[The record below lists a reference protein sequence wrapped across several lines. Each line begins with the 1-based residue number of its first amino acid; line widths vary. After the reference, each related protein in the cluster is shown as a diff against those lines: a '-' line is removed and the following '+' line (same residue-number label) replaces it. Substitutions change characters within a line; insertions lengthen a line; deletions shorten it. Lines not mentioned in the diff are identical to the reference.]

1 MIQPRI
7 RSEGEVKILSTN
19 SFVLYTKIGSRQK
32 KGEKGEEK
40 REEKRDKQKV
50 EEKERKR
57 GSIGGREQGWVGVE
71 EDVHVHGNETKT
83 PTAESTDSEDGEKQ
97 DSSLLGLAVTTNN
110 QRLCCPI
117 ESRTRVFP

>member
-32 KGEKGEEK
+32 KGEEKGEEK
-40 REEKRDKQKV
+40 GDKQKV

-57 GSIGGREQGWVGVE
+57 GSIGGREQGWFGVE
-71 EDVHVHGNETKT
+71 EEVRE
-83 PTAESTDSEDGEKQ
+83 
-97 DSSLLGLAVTTNN
+97 
-110 QRLCCPI
+110 
-117 ESRTRVFP
+117 